1 MIFEKQQIV
10 ANCGFFTVLDHFAQD
25 FSILGHEILL
35 SWTQRSNMQS
45 YVFSKLLKGRGFK
58 SCCDHLVLCSCDPI
72 KTWSNDSDELIR
84 RPNYNFS
91 LTYTPD
97 IVARIHD
104 HNYSL
109 TYHVKQLLLITYP
122 VLVQNKNLKPLVT
135 CFVSVAQR

>member
-1 MIFEKQQIV
+1 MIFEKQQV
-10 ANCGFFTVLDHFAQD
+10 MANSGFFFRFQI
-25 FSILGHEILL
+25 ILHRIF
-35 SWTQRSNMQS
+35 QYQVMKS
-45 YVFSKLLKGRGFK
+45 YCHGLKGQICSHVFSKLLKGCGFK

-72 KTWSNDSDELIR
+72 KTWSNDSDEFIR

-122 VLVQNKNLKPLVT
+122 VVQNKNLKPLVT